1 MNKSEI
7 LFALCCIPSRIV
19 IALLARDP
27 RYTEKVI
34 PFALA
39 AAVGFMYYYLTGTR
53 TTGAETF
60 GRPIWW
66 NDLRPIHAALWAIF
80 AIKAY
85 MGCPDAWKFLAL
97 DVILGL
103 AAFLLY
109 KKN

>member
-7 LFALCCIPSRIV
+7 LFTLCCIPSRIA
-19 IALLARDP
+19 IALIARDP
-27 RYTEKVI
+27 QYTEKVV
-34 PFALA
+34 PLA
-39 AAVGFMYYYLTGTR
+39 IAIAIGFMYYYLTGTR

-66 NDLRPIHAALWAIF
+66 NDLRPIHAALWATF

-85 MGCPDAWKFLAL
+85 MGCPDAWKFLAF

-103 AAFLLY
+103 AAFFFY
-109 KKN
+109 K